1 MWKKLQT
8 IYLGTSQDD
17 IGSEIVSVFMQKE
30 SDVSDTDVCMQQD
43 CRPCEGD
50 FNNLARKTSF
60 AVYHFVY
67 LVDCIYKTGL
77 VDKEE
82 IQLTTHDFID

>member
-1 MWKKLQT
+1 MYPTQMYACNRIVDHVKE
-8 IYLGTSQDD
+8 TS
-17 IGSEIVSVFMQKE
+17 IIWHG
-30 SDVSDTDVCMQQD
+30 
-43 CRPCEGD
+43 
-50 FNNLARKTSF
+50 KTSF